1 MKKEKITIYYATN
14 QKEEIARI
22 QAENNLPT
30 GYSINGE
37 IECQLSKD
45 DIERLDKE
53 IRKGLIQIRR
63 K

>member
-30 GYSINGE
+30 GYNINGE
-37 IECQLSKD
+37 IECQLNKD

>member
-22 QAENNLPT
+22 QAENNLTT
-30 GYSINGE
+30 GYNINGE

>member
-22 QAENNLPT
+22 QAENNLAT
-30 GYSINGE
+30 GYNINGE

>member
-14 QKEEIARI
+14 KKEEIARI
-22 QAENNLPT
+22 QTENHLTT
-30 GYSINGE
+30 GYNVNGE
-37 IECQLSKD
+37 IECQMSKE

-53 IRKGLIQIRR
+53 VRKGLIQIRR